1 MDSIV
6 YFLMI
11 IISAAACAVLR
22 QPEPVCIVLGVC
34 IAGMFLASVFFHYR
48 REKQLAE
55 LTAYLTRLQDQLTL
69 PDLARCR
76 SGQFGILES
85 EIYKLVVLISEQR
98 SASDRET

>member
-1 MDSIV
+1 MDSVV

-48 REKQLAE
+48 REKQLA
-55 LTAYLTRLQDQLTL
+55 
-69 PDLARCR
+69 
-76 SGQFGILES
+76 
-85 EIYKLVVLISEQR
+85 
-98 SASDRET
+98 